1 MNLRRLNWRK
11 NRSER
16 IKQKIGIKNRTS
28 RIENTKSE
36 LKIAKKKKNHMGK
49 RKRKKRLGFMKK
61 VFLKQRTN
69 YKQTNK
75 QIMSWK

>member
-16 IKQKIGIKNRTS
+16 IKQKIGIKNRRS

-36 LKIAKKKKNHMGK
+36 LKIAKKSYGKTKTKKK
-49 RKRKKRLGFMKK
+49 IRIYEEGFP
-61 VFLKQRTN
+61 
-69 YKQTNK
+69 
-75 QIMSWK
+75 